1 MNRRARCAC
10 AFLLCGVLALVVW
23 AWAGTAHA
31 APITFNTALPVAKGQ
46 FIFRELT
53 VFSRSTD
60 DPDPADRE
68 MDMWAAVSVL
78 AYGVNPDLALF
89 GVIPYV
95 ENRLELTSG
104 GVRHTRSARGIGD
117 AEFFARYTL
126 FQKNWPGGNFRIAPF
141 AGLKIPTGDDD
152 ETDRLGRLPP
162 SVQAGSGSLDPFGGI
177 IFTYQT
183 LDFQIDGQ
191 AAYRAKTEANDFESG
206 DVARLDTSFQYRL
219 WPRVL
224 GGGVPGF
231 LYGVLEASLVHQQK
245 NEANGVKD
253 RNSGGTQLFLTPG
266 LQYVTRR
273 WVIEAGVQVPVVQDL
288 NGTALE
294 NDFTVHVSFRITY

>member
-1 MNRRARCAC
+1 MNRRARFAR
-10 AFLLCGVLALVVW
+10 AFLPCGALALGAL
-23 AWAGTAHA
+23 AWVGAAHA
-31 APITFNTALPVAKGQ
+31 APITFNTALPIAKDQ
-46 FIFRELT
+46 FLFRELA

-60 DPDPADRE
+60 DPDPAERE
-68 MDMWAAVSVL
+68 MDHWAAVSVL
-78 AYGVNPDLALF
+78 AYGVNADLALF

-104 GVRHTRSARGIGD
+104 GVRRTRSARGIGD
-117 AEFFARYTL
+117 AEFFARYTM

-141 AGLKIPTGDDD
+141 AGLKVPTGDDG

-162 SVQAGSGSLDPFGGI
+162 SIQAGSGSLDPFGGI
-177 IFTYQT
+177 VFTYQV

-191 AAYRAKTEANDFESG
+191 AAYRAKTEANDFEFG
-206 DVARLDTSFQYRL
+206 DVARFDTSFQYRL

-224 GGGVPGF
+224 GSGVPGF

-245 NEANGVKD
+245 NEANGMKD

-273 WVIEAGVQVPVVQDL
+273 WVIEGGVQLPVVQDL

-294 NDFTVHVSFRITY
+294 NDFTVLVSFRINF